1 MPETSSNELEVG
13 DSMLVDG
20 TKGVIQDER
29 GVAFLMVMILMLIL
43 TVLGIAAMTV
53 TGLENRIA
61 GFQRTTEVAADAA
74 ESCLSS
80 SVKIIQQTIDT
91 GSVPAAVVTATG
103 PVPTGAE
110 TAANPSLTMEI
121 MGQADNHADVVT
133 GAGALGPDYDQTI
146 NGYSVRGDIDRLY
159 VQAKAGSGMQFAAGY
174 EGAGSGSAG
183 GGVDVLYRVDCRA
196 TLVATG
202 TESRIVGVYACT
214 LTGETCQRKL

>member
-1 MPETSSNELEVG
+1 MPVDETNGHMVRNEH
-13 DSMLVDG
+13 
-20 TKGVIQDER
+20 

-80 SVKIIQQTIDT
+80 SVKIIQQTIEN
-91 GSVPAAVVTATG
+91 GSVPAAVVSSSG

-110 TAANPSLTMEI
+110 TAANPSLSMEI
-121 MGQADNHADVVT
+121 NGQADNHADTVT
-133 GAGALGPDYDQTI
+133 GSGASGPDYSQTI
-146 NGYSVRGDIDRLY
+146 NGYTVRGDIDRLY
-159 VQAKAGSGMQFAAGY
+159 LQAKAGSGMQFAAGY

-196 TLVATG
+196 TLAATG

>member
-1 MPETSSNELEVG
+1 MNQVKKVNTMPVKSIRHV
-13 DSMLVDG
+13 V
-20 TKGVIQDER
+20 KDEQ
-29 GVAFLMVMILMLIL
+29 GIAFLMVMIIMLIL

-80 SVKIIQQTIDT
+80 SVKIIQQTIDGGT
-91 GSVPAAVVTATG
+91 VPAAVVTASG

-121 MGQADNHADVVT
+121 MGQADNHGDTVT

-146 NGYSVRGDIDRLY
+146 NNYSVRGDIDRLY

-174 EGAGSGSAG
+174 EGVGSGSAS

-202 TESRIVGVYACT
+202 TESRIVGIYACT
-214 LTGETCQRKL
+214 LNGNTCQRQI